1 MSQAEH
7 SGGKGRINMKSQLAV
22 LATAL
27 LLAAPSMALAQAG
40 SKGTVKVGVLMPLTG
55 NTAWAGKTNR
65 IAAAMA
71 AEEVNAQDLAGGY
84 KLELVFGDSQ
94 CEPRPAHDE
103 AERLIGQEKVQLL
116 IGEFCSSASVAAAQV
131 ANDEKIPLLVNIS
144 TADQIAGDSGPYAFQ
159 SSMQNRYSQQ
169 REATLLQ
176 KDFKFDSVAIIV
188 ENNDFGLSFRK
199 NMVDLMQ
206 KAGKKVVLDVTQDRN
221 DTNWYATIT
230 RIPASKP
237 DLVIVSISAVQ
248 AANFVKQYA
257 EAGITTPL
265 FSDYP
270 PPPRIFERQ
279 VGAQAGKI
287 GLVRAAFFAKDN
299 TNSPAQKEF
308 VAKLEARVQKELNEA
323 HDVTYWDVAS
333 YDAVRL
339 VANAI
344 KRGGPKAADY
354 LKAMAATRIDLVLGH
369 YEFDEQRGAK
379 PDGLNF
385 VFIRTKPDGS
395 IEVVQ

>member
-1 MSQAEH
+1 
-7 SGGKGRINMKSQLAV
+7 MKSHLAALAV
-22 LATAL
+22 VL
-27 LLAAPSMALAQAG
+27 LLAAPSAALAQAG
-40 SKGTVKVGVLMPLTG
+40 SKGAVKVGVLLPLTG

-65 IAAAMA
+65 IAATIA

-84 KLELVFGDSQ
+84 RMELVFGDSQ
-94 CEPRPAHDE
+94 CEPRAAHDQ
-103 AERLIGQEKVQLL
+103 AQRLISQEKVQLL
-116 IGEFCSSASVAAAQV
+116 IGEWCSSASIAVAQV

-144 TADQIAGDSGPYAFQ
+144 TADQIAGDAGPYAFQ
-159 SSMQNRYSQQ
+159 SSMQNRYAQQ
-169 REATLLQ
+169 REAALLQ
-176 KDFKFDSVAIIV
+176 KDFKFESVAIIV
-188 ENNDFGLSFRK
+188 ENNDFGLTFRK
-199 NMVDLMQ
+199 NMVALMQ

-230 RIPASKP
+230 RIPASRP

-257 EAGITTPL
+257 EAGISTPL

-279 VGAQAGKI
+279 VGMQAGKI
-287 GLVRAAFFAKDN
+287 GLVRAAFFVKSETN
-299 TNSPAQKEF
+299 TPVQKEF
-308 VAKLEARVQKELNEA
+308 VAKLEARAQKELNEA

-339 VANAI
+339 VADAI
-344 KRGGPKAADY
+344 RRGGPKAADY
-354 LKAMAATRIDLVLGH
+354 LKAMAATKIDLVLGR

>member
-1 MSQAEH
+1 
-7 SGGKGRINMKSQLAV
+7 MKYHFAALAG
-22 LATAL
+22 AL
-27 LLAAPSMALAQAG
+27 LLAMPSVALAQAG
-40 SKGTVKVGVLMPLTG
+40 SKGTVKVGILMPLTG

-65 IAAAMA
+65 IAAAIA

-84 KLELVFGDSQ
+84 KLELAIGDSQ

-103 AERLIGQEKVQLL
+103 AERLISEEKVQLL

-131 ANDEKIPLLVNIS
+131 ANDEKIPMLVDIS
-144 TADQIAGDSGPYAFQ
+144 TADQIAGNAGPYVFQ
-159 SSMQNRYSQQ
+159 SAMQNRYSQQ
-169 REATLLQ
+169 REAAQLQ
-176 KDFKFDSVAIIV
+176 KDFKFNSVAVIV

-206 KAGKKVVLDVTQDRN
+206 KAGKKVVLDVAQDRN

-230 RIPASKP
+230 RIPPSKA

-287 GLVRAAFFAKDN
+287 GLVRAAFFVKSDSN
-299 TNSPAQKEF
+299 TPVQKEF
-308 VAKLEARVQKELNEA
+308 VTRLEAREQKELNET
-323 HDVTYWDVAS
+323 HDVTYWDAAS
-333 YDAVRL
+333 YDAVKL
-339 VANAI
+339 VADAI
-344 KRGGPKAADY
+344 KRGGPKPADY
-354 LKAMAATRIDLVLGH
+354 LKAMAATKADLVLGH

-379 PDGLNF
+379 PDGLSL

>member
-1 MSQAEH
+1 
-7 SGGKGRINMKSQLAV
+7 MKSHLAA
-22 LATAL
+22 LAGVL
-27 LLAAPSMALAQAG
+27 LLTAPPAALAQAG
-40 SKGTVKVGVLMPLTG
+40 SKGAVKVGVLLPLTG

-65 IAAAMA
+65 IAAAIA

-84 KLELVFGDSQ
+84 KIELVFGDSQ
-94 CEPRPAHDE
+94 CEPRPAHDQ
-103 AERLIGQEKVQLL
+103 AQRLISQEKVQLL
-116 IGEFCSSASVAAAQV
+116 IGEWCSSASVAVAQV
-131 ANDEKIPLLVNIS
+131 ANDEKVPLLVNIS
-144 TADQIAGDSGPYAFQ
+144 TADQIAGDAGPYAFQ

-169 REATLLQ
+169 REAALLE
-176 KDFKFDSVAIIV
+176 KDFKFESVAIIV

-199 NMVDLMQ
+199 NMVALMQ
-206 KAGKKVVLDVTQDRN
+206 KAGKKIVLDVTQDRN

-237 DLVIVSISAVQ
+237 DLVIMSISAVQ

-279 VGAQAGKI
+279 VGAQAGRI
-287 GLVRAAFFAKDN
+287 GQVRAAFFVKSETN
-299 TNSPAQKEF
+299 TPAQKAF
-308 VAKLEARVQKELNEA
+308 VAKLEARAQKELNEA

-339 VANAI
+339 VADAI
-344 KRGGPKAADY
+344 KRGGPQAADY
-354 LKAMAATRIDLVLGH
+354 VKAMAATKIDLVLGH
-369 YEFDEQRGAK
+369 YEFDEKRGAK

>member
-1 MSQAEH
+1 
-7 SGGKGRINMKSQLAV
+7 MKNHLAALAV
-22 LATAL
+22 AL
-27 LLAAPSMALAQAG
+27 LLAAPSAALAQAG
-40 SKGTVKVGVLMPLTG
+40 SKGTVKVGVLLPLTG

-65 IAAAMA
+65 IAAAIA

-84 KLELVFGDSQ
+84 KVELVFGDSQ
-94 CEPRPAHDE
+94 CEPRPAHDQ
-103 AERLIGQEKVQLL
+103 AERLISQDKVQLL
-116 IGEFCSSASVAAAQV
+116 IGEWCSSASVAAAQV

-144 TADQIAGDSGPYAFQ
+144 TADEIAGNAGPYAFQ

-169 REATLLQ
+169 REAALLE
-176 KDFKFDSVAIIV
+176 KDFKFQSVAIIV
-188 ENNDFGLSFRK
+188 ENNDFGLTFRK
-199 NMVDLMQ
+199 NMVALME

-257 EAGITTPL
+257 EAGIATPL

-279 VGAQAGKI
+279 VGLQAGKI
-287 GLVRAAFFAKDN
+287 GLVRASFFVTSETN
-299 TNSPAQKEF
+299 TPAQKEF
-308 VAKLEARVQKELNEA
+308 VAKLEARAQKELNEA

-339 VANAI
+339 VADAI
-344 KRGGPKAADY
+344 KRGGPQADGY
-354 LKAMAATRIDLVLGH
+354 LKAMAATKADLVLGH

>member
-1 MSQAEH
+1 
-7 SGGKGRINMKSQLAV
+7 MKSHLAAIV
-22 LATAL
+22 AAL
-27 LLAAPSMALAQAG
+27 LLAAPSAALAQAG
-40 SKGTVKVGVLMPLTG
+40 SKGAVKVGVLLPLTG

-65 IAAAMA
+65 IAAAIA

-84 KLELVFGDSQ
+84 KIELVFGDSQ
-94 CEPRPAHDE
+94 CEPRPAHDQ
-103 AERLIGQEKVQLL
+103 AERLISQEKAQLL
-116 IGEFCSSASVAAAQV
+116 IGEWCSSASVAAAQV
-131 ANDEKIPLLVNIS
+131 ANDEKVPLLVNIS
-144 TADQIAGDSGPYAFQ
+144 TADQIAGDAGPYAFQ
-159 SSMQNRYSQQ
+159 SAMQNRYAQQ
-169 REATLLQ
+169 REAALLE
-176 KDFKFDSVAIIV
+176 KDFNFESVAIIV
-188 ENNDFGLSFRK
+188 ENNDFGLTFRK
-199 NMVDLMQ
+199 NMIALMQ

-230 RIPASKP
+230 RIPPSKP

-257 EAGITTPL
+257 EAGIATPL

-287 GLVRAAFFAKDN
+287 GLVRAAFFVKSDTN
-299 TNSPAQKEF
+299 TPIQKEF
-308 VAKLEARVQKELNEA
+308 VAKLEARVQKELSEA

-339 VANAI
+339 VADAI
-344 KRGGPKAADY
+344 KRGGPQAADY
-354 LKAMAATRIDLVLGH
+354 AKAMAATKIDLVLGH

-395 IEVVQ
+395 IEVLQ

>member
-1 MSQAEH
+1 
-7 SGGKGRINMKSQLAV
+7 MKSFSAALA
-22 LATAL
+22 AAL
-27 LLAAPSMALAQAG
+27 LLAAPSAALAQAG
-40 SKGTVKVGVLMPLTG
+40 SKGAVRVGVLLPLTG

-65 IAAAMA
+65 IAATIA

-84 KLELVFGDSQ
+84 KVELVFGDSQ
-94 CEPRPAHDE
+94 CEPRAAHDQ
-103 AERLIGQEKVQLL
+103 AQRLISQEKVQLL
-116 IGEFCSSASVAAAQV
+116 IGEWCSSASIAVAQV

-144 TADQIAGDSGPYAFQ
+144 TADQIAGDAGPYAFQ

-169 REATLLQ
+169 REAALLQ
-176 KDFKFDSVAIIV
+176 KDFKFDTVAIIV
-188 ENNDFGLSFRK
+188 ENNDFGLTFRK
-199 NMVDLMQ
+199 NMVALME

-221 DTNWYATIT
+221 DTNWYSTIT
-230 RIPASKP
+230 RIPNAKP

-265 FSDYP
+265 F
-270 PPPRIFERQ
+270 IFERQ
-279 VGAQAGKI
+279 VGMQAGKI
-287 GLVRAAFFAKDN
+287 GLVRAAFFVKSDTN
-299 TNSPAQKEF
+299 TPAQKDF
-308 VAKLEARVQKELNEA
+308 VAKLEARAQKELNEA

-339 VANAI
+339 VADAV

-354 LKAMAATRIDLVLGH
+354 VKAMAATKIDLVLGT
-369 YEFDEQRGAK
+369 YEFDEKRGAK

>member
-1 MSQAEH
+1 
-7 SGGKGRINMKSQLAV
+7 MKNHALAV
-22 LATAL
+22 VTAAL
-27 LLAAPSMALAQAG
+27 LIAAPSAASAQSG
-40 SKGTVKVGVLMPLTG
+40 SKGTVKVGVLLPLTG

-65 IAAAMA
+65 IAAAIA

-84 KLELVFGDSQ
+84 RIELVVGDSQ
-94 CEPRPAHDE
+94 CEPRAAHDQ
-103 AERLIGQEKVQLL
+103 AQRLISQEKVQLL
-116 IGEFCSSASVAAAQV
+116 IGEWCSSASVAVAQV
-131 ANDEKIPLLVNIS
+131 ANDEKVPLLVNIS

-169 REATLLQ
+169 REAALLQ
-176 KDFKFDSVAIIV
+176 KDFKFESVAIIV
-188 ENNDFGLSFRK
+188 ENNDFGLTFRK
-199 NMVDLMQ
+199 NMVALMQ

-230 RIPASKP
+230 RIPASRP

-279 VGAQAGKI
+279 VGTQAGRI
-287 GLVRAAFFAKDN
+287 GLVRAAFFVKSETN
-299 TNSPAQKEF
+299 TSAQKEF
-308 VAKLEARVQKELNEA
+308 VTKLEARAQKELNEA
-323 HDVTYWDVAS
+323 NDVTYWDVAS

-339 VANAI
+339 VADAI
-344 KRGGPKAADY
+344 KRGGPQATDY
-354 LKAMAATRIDLVLGH
+354 LKAMAATKIDLVLGR
-369 YEFDEQRGAK
+369 YEFDDQRGAK

>member
-1 MSQAEH
+1 
-7 SGGKGRINMKSQLAV
+7 MKSHLGALAG
-22 LATAL
+22 AL
-27 LLAAPSMALAQAG
+27 LLIAPSVALAQAG
-40 SKGTVKVGVLMPLTG
+40 SKGTVKVGVLLPLTG

-65 IAAAMA
+65 IAAAIA

-84 KLELVFGDSQ
+84 KIELVIGDSQ
-94 CEPRPAHDE
+94 CEPRAAHDQ
-103 AERLIGQEKVQLL
+103 AQRLISQEKVQLL
-116 IGEFCSSASVAAAQV
+116 IGEWCSSASVAVAQV
-131 ANDEKIPLLVNIS
+131 ANDEKVPLLVNIS
-144 TADQIAGDSGPYAFQ
+144 TADQIAGDAGPYAFQ

-169 REATLLQ
+169 REAALLE

-188 ENNDFGLSFRK
+188 ENNDFGLTFRK
-199 NMVDLMQ
+199 NMVALMQ
-206 KAGKKVVLDVTQDRN
+206 KAGKKVALDVTQDRN

-257 EAGITTPL
+257 EAGIATPL

-279 VGAQAGKI
+279 VGLQAGKI
-287 GLVRAAFFAKDN
+287 GLVRAAFFVKSETN
-299 TNSPAQKEF
+299 TPAQKEF
-308 VAKLEARVQKELNEA
+308 VAKLEARAQKELNEA

-339 VANAI
+339 VADAI
-344 KRGGPKAADY
+344 KRGGPQAADY
-354 LKAMAATRIDLVLGH
+354 VKAMAATKIDLVLGH
-369 YEFDEQRGAK
+369 YEFDEQRGAR

-385 VFIRTKPDGS
+385 VFIRTKADGS

>member
-1 MSQAEH
+1 
-7 SGGKGRINMKSQLAV
+7 MKYHLAA
-22 LATAL
+22 LAGAL
-27 LLAAPSMALAQAG
+27 LLAMPSVALAQAG
-40 SKGTVKVGVLMPLTG
+40 SKGTVKVGILMPLTG

-65 IAAAMA
+65 IAAAIA

-84 KLELVFGDSQ
+84 KLELAIGDSQ
-94 CEPRPAHDE
+94 CEPRAAHDE
-103 AERLIGQEKVQLL
+103 AERLISEEKVQLL

-131 ANDEKIPLLVNIS
+131 ANDEKVPMLVDIS
-144 TADQIAGDSGPYAFQ
+144 TADQIAGNAGPYVFQ

-169 REATLLQ
+169 REATQLQ

-199 NMVDLMQ
+199 NMIALMQ

-230 RIPASKP
+230 RIPASRA

-287 GLVRAAFFAKDN
+287 GLVRAAFFVEDDN
-299 TNSPAQKEF
+299 NTPAQKEF
-308 VAKLEARVQKELNEA
+308 VAKLEARVQKELNES
-323 HDVTYWDVAS
+323 HDVTYWDAAS

-339 VANAI
+339 VADAI
-344 KRGGPKAADY
+344 KRGGPKPADY
-354 LKAMAATRIDLVLGH
+354 LKAMAATKADLVLGH

-379 PDGLNF
+379 PDGLSF
-385 VFIRTKPDGS
+385 VFIRTRPDGS

>member
-1 MSQAEH
+1 
-7 SGGKGRINMKSQLAV
+7 MKSHLAM
-22 LATAL
+22 LAAAL
-27 LLAAPSMALAQAG
+27 LLATPSTVLAQAG
-40 SKGTVKVGVLMPLTG
+40 SKGTVKVGVLLPLTG

-65 IAAAMA
+65 IAATIA

-84 KLELVFGDSQ
+84 KVELVFGDSQ
-94 CEPRPAHDE
+94 CEPRPSHDQ
-103 AERLIGQEKVQLL
+103 AERLISQDKVQLL
-116 IGEFCSSASVAAAQV
+116 IGEWCSSASVAAAQV
-131 ANDEKIPLLVNIS
+131 ANDEKIPMLVNIS
-144 TADQIAGDSGPYAFQ
+144 TADEIAGNAGPYAFQ

-169 REATLLQ
+169 REAALLQ
-176 KDFKFDSVAIIV
+176 KDFKFESVAIIV
-188 ENNDFGLSFRK
+188 ENNDFGLTFRK
-199 NMVDLMQ
+199 NMVALME

-257 EAGITTPL
+257 EAGIATPL

-279 VGAQAGKI
+279 VGLQAGKI
-287 GLVRAAFFAKDN
+287 GLVRAAFFVKSDTN
-299 TNSPAQKEF
+299 TPVQKEF
-308 VAKLEARVQKELNEA
+308 VAKLEARAQKELNEA

-339 VANAI
+339 VADAV
-344 KRGGPKAADY
+344 KRGGPQAADY
-354 LKAMAATRIDLVLGH
+354 LKAMAATKIDLVLGR
-369 YEFDEQRGAK
+369 YEFDENRGAK

-385 VFIRTKPDGS
+385 VFIRTRPDGS

>member
-1 MSQAEH
+1 
-7 SGGKGRINMKSQLAV
+7 MKYHFAALAG
-22 LATAL
+22 AL
-27 LLAAPSMALAQAG
+27 LLAMPSVALAQAG
-40 SKGTVKVGVLMPLTG
+40 SKGTVKVGILMPLTG

-65 IAAAMA
+65 IAAAIA

-84 KLELVFGDSQ
+84 KLELAIGDSQ

-103 AERLIGQEKVQLL
+103 AERLISEEKVQLL

-131 ANDEKIPLLVNIS
+131 ANDEKIPMLVDIS
-144 TADQIAGDSGPYAFQ
+144 TADQIAGNAGPYVFQ
-159 SSMQNRYSQQ
+159 SAMQNRYSQQ
-169 REATLLQ
+169 REAAQLQ
-176 KDFKFDSVAIIV
+176 KDFKFNSVAVIV

-206 KAGKKVVLDVTQDRN
+206 KAGKKVVLDVAQDRN

-230 RIPASKP
+230 RIPPSKA

-287 GLVRAAFFAKDN
+287 GLVRAAFFVKSDSN
-299 TNSPAQKEF
+299 TPVQKEF
-308 VAKLEARVQKELNEA
+308 VTRLEAREQKDLNET
-323 HDVTYWDVAS
+323 HDVTYWDAAS
-333 YDAVRL
+333 YDAVKL
-339 VANAI
+339 VADAI
-344 KRGGPKAADY
+344 KRGGPKPADY
-354 LKAMAATRIDLVLGH
+354 LKAMAATKADLVLGH

-379 PDGLNF
+379 PDGLSL